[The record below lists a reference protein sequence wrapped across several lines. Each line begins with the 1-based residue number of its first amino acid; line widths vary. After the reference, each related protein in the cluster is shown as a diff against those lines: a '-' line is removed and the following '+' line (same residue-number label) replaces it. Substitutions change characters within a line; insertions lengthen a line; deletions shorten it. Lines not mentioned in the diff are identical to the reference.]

1 MSDYTYYTRNLP
13 CMSSDELMQELHHQE
28 LLAQNCIQDHI
39 SLDYYVV
46 KSCLYLRLIEPAY

>member
-13 CMSSDELMQELHHQE
+13 CMSSEELMRELQHQE

-39 SLDYYVV
+39 SLDYHVI
-46 KSCLYLRLIEPAY
+46 KACPYLSLIESSL